1 MAKYSTYWSSISMVA
16 QANGALTAANGYVAV
31 RGGGTAMQIKLS
43 EVYLGGEAAS
53 TSAPSIII
61 LDRSSTV
68 SVGALSFTAGGTS
81 LTDATATAPATLPA
95 GGQSAVTTQPS
106 RSSATQVL
114 HLSFNAYG
122 GIVRWVASPDQAITI
137 YGSTTAS
144 VSELNLSAFTG
155 STTAT
160 NSGHFLYEV
169 V

>member
-16 QANGALTAANGYVAV
+16 QANGLLTSANGYVAV
-31 RGGGTAMQIKLS
+31 RNGTSSMQIKVS

-61 LDRSSTV
+61 LDRSSAV
-68 SVGALSFTAGGTS
+68 SVGALSFTAGGTN

-95 GGQSAVTTQPS
+95 GGQTAATTQS
-106 RSSATQVL
+106 TRSSATQVL

-137 YGSTTAS
+137 YGNT
-144 VSELNLSAFTG
+144 VGGELNLSAFTG

-160 NSGHFLYEV
+160 NSGHILYEV

>member
-1 MAKYSTYWSSISMVA
+1 MARYSSNWSSVSMVA
-16 QANGALTAANGYVAV
+16 QANGLLTSANGYAAV
-31 RGGGTAMQIKLS
+31 RAAAATMQIKVS

-61 LDRSSTV
+61 LDRSSAI
-68 SVGALSFTAGGTS
+68 SVGALSFTAGSTT
-81 LTDATATAPATLPA
+81 LTDATGTAPATAPAA
-95 GGQSAVTTQPS
+95 GSTAATTQPT

-137 YGSTTAS
+137 YGTG
-144 VSELNLSAFTG
+144 VGGELNLSAFTG

-160 NSGHFLYEV
+160 NSGHILYEV